1 MSHAFTAS
9 LECTLEA
16 GCGSPGGAMSRRRQE
31 VVVICGASAGIG
43 RATAVAFARRGA
55 KVALLA
61 RGEAG
66 LLGAKAEVEAVGGSA
81 WVQVVDVADAEQVEA
96 AAADIEAELGAI
108 DIWVNNAMV
117 TVFSPVAQMSA
128 EEYRR
133 VTEVSYLGTVH
144 GTCAALRYM
153 RARNRGAIVQV
164 GSALAYRAI
173 PLQSA
178 YCGAKFACRGFTDA
192 LRVELMHEHSRIHL
206 SMVHLSAFNTP
217 QFDWARTRMPRQPQ
231 PLPPIFQPEVAARG
245 IVWAAY
251 HRRRELYIGF
261 PAVKAI
267 VGNKLLPGFADWLLC
282 RQAFDGQQGEQPL
295 PADRA
300 DNLFDPV
307 NRDMGSHG
315 RFDAQ
320 ARTHSWQLRW
330 TLHRRGL
337 SIGVLALLLAL
348 LWLWL

>member
-1 MSHAFTAS
+1 M
-9 LECTLEA
+9 
-16 GCGSPGGAMSRRRQE
+16 
-31 VVVICGASAGIG
+31 ICGASAGIG

-55 KVALLA
+55 TVALLA

-66 LLGAKAEVEAVGGSA
+66 LQGAKAEVEAAGGSA
-81 WVQVVDVADAEQVEA
+81 WVQTLDVADAEQVEA
-96 AAADIEAELGAI
+96 AAARIEAEVGAI

-117 TVFSPVAQMSA
+117 TVFSPVAEMSA

-133 VTEVSYLGTVH
+133 VTEVTYLGMVH

-153 RARNRGAIVQV
+153 RVRNRGSIVQV

-192 LRVELMHEHSRIHL
+192 LRVELMHANSKVHL
-206 SMVHLSAFNTP
+206 TMVHLSAFNTP
-217 QFDWARTRMPRQPQ
+217 QFEWARARLQRQPQ

-261 PAVKAI
+261 PAVKA
-267 VGNKLLPGFADWLLC
+267 VFGNKLLPGFADWVLC
-282 RQAFDGQQGEQPL
+282 RQAFDGQQGDQPL
-295 PADRA
+295 SADRQ
-300 DNLFDPV
+300 DNLFEAV
-307 NRDMGSHG
+307 NRDIGSHG

-320 ARTHSWQLRW
+320 ARPHSWQLRW
-330 TLHRRGL
+330 TLHRRAIAVGL
-337 SIGVLALLLAL
+337 MLLVLAIA
-348 LWLWL
+348 WLWAY